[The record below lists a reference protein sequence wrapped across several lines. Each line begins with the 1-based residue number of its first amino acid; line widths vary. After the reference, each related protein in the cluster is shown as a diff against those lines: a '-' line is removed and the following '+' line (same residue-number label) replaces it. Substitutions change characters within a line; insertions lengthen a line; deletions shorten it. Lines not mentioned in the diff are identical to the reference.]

1 MQGFSA
7 RLDSRCIQACLYRD
21 IDEPNAVCYVEDW
34 SSTEALETEIRS
46 DRFSSLLALME
57 TAAEPPT
64 LQFRLVDDLRG
75 LDYVAEVRG
84 EQARTTQ
91 GRPPQ

>member
-1 MQGFSA
+1 M
-7 RLDSRCIQACLYRD
+7 YRD
-21 IDEPNAVCYVEDW
+21 LDEQNAVCYTEDW
-34 SSTEALETEIRS
+34 SSTEALEANIRS

-64 LQFRLVDDLRG
+64 LEFRLVDDLRG

-84 EQARTTQ
+84 EQTHATQ
-91 GRPPQ
+91 KRPTMTNRLH